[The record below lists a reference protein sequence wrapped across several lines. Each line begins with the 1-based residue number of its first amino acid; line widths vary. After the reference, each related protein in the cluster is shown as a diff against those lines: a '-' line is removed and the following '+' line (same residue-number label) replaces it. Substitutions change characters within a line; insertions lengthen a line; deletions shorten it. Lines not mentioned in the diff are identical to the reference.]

1 MDPGCGA
8 VGSIHIDTVIDKENI
23 GSEIVKEKEMS
34 NLAQLLF
41 AAKNLENKREDKM
54 NAETEVKE
62 FPWEDNDDFQD
73 FDFDD

>member
-1 MDPGCGA
+1 MVDFPEATALRYLSYPLVDVFRRC
-8 VGSIHIDTVIDKENI
+8 
-23 GSEIVKEKEMS
+23 
-34 NLAQLLF
+34 QLLF